1 MRVTF
6 LVLALAALLAACGRD
21 DSEPPPSPHPFTR
34 IVSFGDSLSDVGTY
48 NVGAVRA
55 AGGGKYTVNG
65 SGPAGAPD
73 LTGKIWVE
81 VLAADLGLPAPC
93 AAQTGLEGDPARGFS
108 VPVVKHVGCT
118 GYAQGGARVLDPV
131 GPGNRL
137 TGSPL
142 GATTVPVAMQVAN
155 HLAANGG
162 RFSGSELVLVM
173 AGGNDVLTL
182 LEGLLNDAAAAGR
195 QAGAV
200 EGARVRSA
208 TFTQRLASLLTSG
221 ATRPAEAATVVS
233 ATILAEQAR
242 PGHTELSVMAA
253 AVAAAASQPGN
264 ASVAAPAVWG
274 PLATQARH
282 DATVAAEAAALAAA
296 TQGEQDYL
304 RAYGTALVGTVT
316 EAGGGLATIVRSQI
330 VDKGATRVLVNN
342 LPDLGASPSV
352 KALPTAVRGLI
363 DMMVAGFN
371 NALQLGL
378 GSDSRVVLL
387 DVFAITHDQSANPA
401 KYGLTR
407 TDEPACGP
415 NFLGGSALACT
426 VGTLRSSDAARYMCG
441 ALVEVNGGKPVG

>member
-1 MRVTF
+1 
-6 LVLALAALLAACGRD
+6 
-21 DSEPPPSPHPFTR
+21 
-34 IVSFGDSLSDVGTY
+34 
-48 NVGAVRA
+48 
-55 AGGGKYTVNG
+55 
-65 SGPAGAPD
+65 
-73 LTGKIWVE
+73 
-81 VLAADLGLPAPC
+81 
-93 AAQTGLEGDPARGFS
+93 
-108 VPVVKHVGCT
+108 
-118 GYAQGGARVLDPV
+118 
-131 GPGNRL
+131 
-137 TGSPL
+137 
-142 GATTVPVAMQVAN
+142 
-155 HLAANGG
+155 
-162 RFSGSELVLVM
+162 
-173 AGGNDVLTL
+173 
-182 LEGLLNDAAAAGR
+182 
-195 QAGAV
+195 
-200 EGARVRSA
+200 
-208 TFTQRLASLLTSG
+208 
-221 ATRPAEAATVVS
+221 
-233 ATILAEQAR
+233 
-242 PGHTELSVMAA
+242 MAA

-426 VGTLRSSDAARYMCG
+426 VGTLRSSDAARYMFADAVHPTPYEH
-441 ALVEVNGGKPVG
+441 ALVAREVRIALASRGWIGPR